1 MAGLGR
7 TLGAS
12 LVAAVVAAVTGGL
25 ALLLVIFLGALF
37 AGTSTFDK
45 PFVQELA
52 SIFNG
57 IVTWGVLSL
66 LMGFLPALLFA
77 LVLLVPLH
85 VLLVRTGRTG
95 WIWYAAAGAAGG
107 IAAVL
112 IATHL
117 FGYLQFW
124 AQSEGLGSL
133 LIAAGVGGPAGA
145 LVLRRILKAQSR
157 PAGP

>member
-1 MAGLGR
+1 MAGFGR

-12 LVAAVVAAVTGGL
+12 LAAAIAAAVTGGL

-37 AGTSTFDK
+37 AGTSTFDR
-45 PFVQELA
+45 PFAQELA

-57 IVTWGVLSL
+57 LVTWGVLSL

-77 LVLLVPLH
+77 LVLLVPIH
-85 VLLVRTGRTG
+85 IALVRTGHAG
-95 WIWYAAAGAAGG
+95 PIWYAAAGAAGG

-124 AQSEGLGSL
+124 AQSEGLSSL

-145 LVLRRILKAQSR
+145 LVLRRILN
-157 PAGP
+157 AGPRPVGP